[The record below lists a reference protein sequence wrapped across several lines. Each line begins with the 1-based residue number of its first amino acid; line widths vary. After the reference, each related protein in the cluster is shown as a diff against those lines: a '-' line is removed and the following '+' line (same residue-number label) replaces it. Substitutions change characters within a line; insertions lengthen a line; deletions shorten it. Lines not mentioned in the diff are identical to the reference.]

1 MQLFRMKVQA
11 EGKHPLSEYVQN
23 HYVRFGRQRLG
34 DLSLIADYAELAAKL
49 AKVCPLT
56 EVQQQTA
63 MHMLFAHVMQDGDY
77 ILVSDGERT
86 YLGDLGDYYY
96 VEECDTEE
104 EDSGHRRGV
113 TWLQQVDAGNVH
125 PEVTAFLEQDGE
137 IGQFHRPLS
146 REQLDQLLVKPAA
159 PTAASWIDA
168 ETISEAVA
176 ILKEAMQSKDIE
188 RRERAAIALLQA
200 AAQHHLHRPA
210 SLE

>member
-1 MQLFRMKVQA
+1 MHLFRMKVQA
-11 EGKHPLSEYVQN
+11 EGKHQLSEYLEN
-23 HYVRFGRQRLG
+23 HYIRLG
-34 DLSLIADYAELAAKL
+34 RE
-49 AKVCPLT
+49 
-56 EVQQQTA
+56 QQPA
-63 MHMLFAHVMQDGDY
+63 MHMIFAHVIQDGDY
-77 ILVSDGERT
+77 ILVGDGERT

-113 TWLQQVDAGNVH
+113 TWLQHVEVNNVH
-125 PEVTAFLEQDGE
+125 PELMTFLEQDGE
-137 IGQFHRPLS
+137 LGQFHRPLS

-159 PTAASWIDA
+159 AAAAGSWVDA

-176 ILKEAMQSKDIE
+176 ILREAMQSGDSE

-200 AAQHHLHRPA
+200 AAHLHRPA